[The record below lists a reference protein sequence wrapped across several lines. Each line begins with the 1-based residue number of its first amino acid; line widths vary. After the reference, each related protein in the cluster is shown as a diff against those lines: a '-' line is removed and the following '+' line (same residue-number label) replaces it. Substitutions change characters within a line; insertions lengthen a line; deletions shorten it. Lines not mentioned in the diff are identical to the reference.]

1 MWRFNLAQKQA
12 QAVAALKSIGCDAAY
27 DFEVIQS
34 ESEIFTLR
42 EEPHSPVPAFL
53 LTLLGPD
60 FFHDVVAVFATD
72 LHSGHPQSPEE
83 VAQFWKTAAV
93 FPKLRVLHFNGYWG
107 DPKEFAR
114 VHGKGSLQSIG
125 FSGRDFS
132 TEHLKI
138 IGSLSNLRE
147 LRLHLIDSI
156 IDDNSITELTKL
168 ERLRVFSISRL
179 PVGDDPNISDAG
191 IKILCG
197 CKTLEHV
204 DLRLQILTDASASHL
219 STLPRLRYVSLD
231 YSQLTDAGLESF
243 KDSLQLEELSVRGT
257 QVHGPGLLYLQKLPH
272 FRSLALGGN
281 QVNDQDFELIA
292 ALNQIESL
300 AVDRT
305 LITDHGL
312 TEFGLPP
319 KLSEIDLEGTE
330 VTDKALL
337 VLAKYP
343 SLKKVRLPWR
353 TISKAGQAKLKLVLP
368 NCEIED

>member
-1 MWRFNLAQKQA
+1 MWRFDLAQKQA
-12 QAVAALKSIGCDAAY
+12 NAVATLKGIGCDAAY

-42 EEPHSPVPAFL
+42 EEAHSSVPAFL

-60 FFHDVVAVFATD
+60 FFHDVVAVFATN

-83 VAQFWKTAAV
+83 VAQFWKTAAA
-93 FPKLRVLHFNGYWG
+93 FPKLRVLQFNGYWG
-107 DPKEFAR
+107 DPKEFGR
-114 VHGKGSLQSIG
+114 VRGNSSLQSIG

-132 TEHLKI
+132 TEHLLT

-147 LRLHLIDSI
+147 LRLHLLDST

-168 ERLRVFSISRL
+168 ERLRVFSIRKL
-179 PVGDDPNISDAG
+179 PVGDDPKISDQG

-197 CKTLEHV
+197 CKSLEHV
-204 DLRLQILTDASASHL
+204 DLRAQILTDASAEYL

-231 YSQLTDAGLESF
+231 YSQLTDAGLKSF
-243 KDSLQLEELSVRGT
+243 KNSLQLEELSVRGT
-257 QVHGPGLLYLQKLPH
+257 QVQGPGLLHLQELPH
-272 FRSLALGGN
+272 FRRLVLGGN
-281 QVNDQDFELIA
+281 QVTDQDLEIIA
-292 ALNQIESL
+292 ALKQIESL
-300 AVDRT
+300 AVDQT
-305 LITDHGL
+305 LITDYGL
-312 TEFGLPP
+312 AEFGLPP

-343 SLKKVRLPWR
+343 TLKKVRLPWK
-353 TISKAGQAKLKLVLP
+353 TISKAGQATLKLALP